1 MGRGLLYSVVW
12 HKNQNF
18 LSICDK
24 YVYYEEL
31 KYQKQAIVVLAT
43 FPDDIHYDTKIA
55 DDMRRSGKHASIDIL
70 NDEQ

>member
-1 MGRGLLYSVVW
+1 M
-12 HKNQNF
+12 
-18 LSICDK
+18 SICDK

-55 DDMRRSGKHASIDIL
+55 DDMRRSGKHASTDIL
-70 NDEQ
+70 FDEQ